1 MNFLKKLFSGAK
13 AGTSL
18 PHYSSNDIKQYYEE
32 WTPRYIE
39 SFGEV
44 FQGRSA
50 QNLDQLM
57 DYYIQS
63 AGIKPG
69 MKLVD
74 AGCGICGPAIM
85 LAKKTDVQIDAVTI
99 SEEQAKIARTKI

>member
-1 MNFLKKLFSGAK
+1 MPL
-13 AGTSL
+13 
-18 PHYSSNDIKQYYEE
+18 YSSEDIKQYYEE
-32 WTPRYIE
+32 WTGRYIE

-50 QNLDQLM
+50 TNLDALM

-63 AGIKPG
+63 AGFKPG

-85 LAKKTDVQIDAVTI
+85 LAKKVDVQIDAVTI
-99 SEEQAKIARTKI
+99 SEEQMHIAREKVKEAGLESSIKVS